1 MNVVQDT
8 KVDFDWAG
16 RAAVNYL
23 ESDSVAVIRRR
34 ENSLAWLPV
43 FLREADDA
51 PFVKVDGDW
60 IPVDGLLGFLRYEKS
75 RTKKFYDTAKG
86 KLVNA

>member
-16 RAAVNYL
+16 RAAVSYL

-34 ENSLAWLPV
+34 ENCLAWLPV
-43 FLREADDA
+43 FLREADDE
-51 PFVKVDGDW
+51 PFVCVDKKW
-60 IPVDGLLGFLRYEKS
+60 LAVNALPGFLRFEKL
-75 RTKKFYDTAKG
+75 RTKKLYDTAKD
-86 KLVNA
+86 KLVEA